1 MLYRSRGFFV
11 GLTKKE
17 SWKLHMPRRANRHFS
32 ALFAAGLWAHVRSS
46 RYGISYMVK
55 VPFSQ
60 SCSAEELASICR
72 RSGLPRPR
80 LAGISL
86 KAFSR
91 LLSVAAQRRPTN
103 H

>member
-55 VPFSQ
+55 VPFFAVLIGRGVGIYLQ
-60 SCSAEELASICR
+60 VV
-72 RSGLPRPR
+72 R
-80 LAGISL
+80 LAPS
-86 KAFSR
+86 
-91 LLSVAAQRRPTN
+91 AARRY
-103 H
+103 